1 MTAYIYLIKKMLK
14 GKLNASERI
23 QLSETPSM
31 KNYCLNNGMRSPNS
45 TYRTKS
51 IQKRYGTRL
60 PILVGRQKMTP
71 TKASSRSSTST

>member
-31 KNYCLNNGMRSPNS
+31 KKLLSEQWNEESEQH
-45 TYRTKS
+45 
-51 IQKRYGTRL
+51 IQDL
-60 PILVGRQKMTP
+60 SLIHI
-71 TKASSRSSTST
+71 